1 MIPVPL
7 DETFIRQLCGRP
19 VCVVMQNGDQYIGR
33 LTSCERG
40 KIILNGDIATSSHA
54 PSISADPSHT
64 KTRKGKKN
72 NSKLQTADTSNQ
84 VRTNVFDSYRAGPFF
99 PGGRIALD
107 LALVSLFFLLFI

>member
-40 KIILNGDIATSSHA
+40 KIILNGDFAASSHA
-54 PSISADPSHT
+54 PSISAEPPRNN
-64 KTRKGKKN
+64 KRKGKKS
-72 NSKLQTADTSNQ
+72 NSKLHTAEASNQ
-84 VRTNVFDSYRAGPFF
+84 VHTSAFGPYRAGPFF
-99 PGGRIALD
+99 QGSRIALD